1 MLNRGVHPN
10 VRGEACGSG
19 NSRGVKL
26 RALLLLGLLA
36 FRPAGAQPF
45 LDVETEVFNGTNQL
59 RARDQ
64 IPPLTLD
71 PLLSEIARGH
81 SEEMLSKGYFSHDSP
96 NSLCKDVRDRLKHG
110 HRFCLT
116 SAENLH
122 KAQGFRRA
130 NLAKLAMDSWLESP
144 SHHRNLVNK
153 RFNRIGIGVAAS
165 GDTYLFTQVFSYE
178 PVIVQTL
185 DVSEEAGGFR
195 VKISAL
201 IADGPREGGWFV
213 DGKRQSNWN
222 AGPDGMISTEVLLSK
237 PGNLEIGQLVGT
249 REWTVET
256 EIPIPPP
263 DLHLKHTQSNPL
275 LRLANRLLPWLL
287 GT

>member
-1 MLNRGVHPN
+1 VYIAPETVGEGRRLREISQ
-10 VRGEACGSG
+10 VR
-19 NSRGVKL
+19 L
-26 RALLLLGLLA
+26 RALFVPMLLCFTSA
-36 FRPAGAQPF
+36 AAQPL
-45 LDVETEVFNGTNQL
+45 LDVEHGVFDATNQL
-59 RARDQ
+59 RAQ
-64 IPPLTLD
+64 NGAGPLALD

-81 SEEMLSKGYFSHDSP
+81 SEEMLVKGYFSHESP
-96 NSLCKDVRDRLKHG
+96 NQLCKNVQDRLKHG
-110 HRFCLT
+110 HRFCLS

-122 KAQGFRRA
+122 KAQGYQRA
-130 NLAKLAMDSWLESP
+130 LLAKLAIDSWLDSP

-153 RFNRIGIGVAAS
+153 RFNRIGVGVAAK

-185 DVSEEAGGFR
+185 DVTEESGGFR

-213 DGKRQSNWN
+213 DGKRQSSWT
-222 AGPDGMISTEVLLSK
+222 AGSDGMISTDLLLAK
-237 PGNLEIGQLVGT
+237 AGNLAIGQLVGV

-263 DLHLKHTQSNPL
+263 DLHLKHTQAFFPRFARAVSQFLNF
-275 LRLANRLLPWLL
+275 W
-287 GT
+287 